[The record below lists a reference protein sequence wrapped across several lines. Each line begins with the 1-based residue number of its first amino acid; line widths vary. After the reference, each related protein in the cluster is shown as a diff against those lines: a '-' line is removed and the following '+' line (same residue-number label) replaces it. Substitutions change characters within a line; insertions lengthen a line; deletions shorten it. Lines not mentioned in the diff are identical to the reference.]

1 MIQFGYIW
9 KESGRKV
16 KEFFRFQILRKMVNI
31 EPVLYIGIYQSLFAG
46 LLISTKKPYTFANRV
61 MAAWL
66 FIFCV
71 EMIFA
76 LLNSKVIEMY
86 SFPFITFTYGPLLFL
101 YISFMTNPGKR
112 FKPIELIHF
121 VPFFVFFTVS
131 VIFRSEPLVS
141 DLGGFFRPD
150 KFISLRIVYS
160 VSFFLSITAYS
171 ILSFIKIKKHQS
183 NLKNLTSFTSQRITL
198 NWLNILTISFYVAYF
213 IMFILGGLDILG
225 NYIPFDPY
233 FVIFGFIT
241 LFCIMYS
248 FYGIKQPVIF
258 GEVLLS
264 EKDGEKKETEKYIR
278 SGLKETQAEKYLAR
292 LLAYMEAKKPYLDGN
307 LTIHDLSQKTGI
319 SRHHITQVL
328 NETYRKN
335 FFVFVNEYRITEVIK
350 RFNDPQYINY
360 TILAIALDSG
370 FNSKTTFNSFFKS
383 QTGQTPSN
391 YREKIAGI

>member
-1 MIQFGYIW
+1 
-9 KESGRKV
+9 
-16 KEFFRFQILRKMVNI
+16 MVNI
-31 EPVLYIGIYQSLFAG
+31 EPVLYIGISQSFFAG

-66 FIFCV
+66 FIFCS

-86 SFPFITFTYGPLLFL
+86 SFPFITFTYGPLLYL
-101 YISFMTNPGKR
+101 YVSYMTTTDKK
-112 FKPIELIHF
+112 FKPVELIHF
-121 VPFFVFFTVS
+121 IPFFVFFTVS

-141 DLGGFFRPD
+141 DLGGFFRRD
-150 KFISLRIVYS
+150 KLMSLRIVYS
-160 VSFFLSITAYS
+160 LSFFLSITAYS

-183 NLKNLTSFTSQRITL
+183 NLKNLTSFTSRRITL
-198 NWLNILTISFYVAYF
+198 NWLKILTISFYVAYF
-213 IMFILGGLDILG
+213 IMFILGGLDMLG

-241 LFCIMYS
+241 LFCIVYS

-258 GEVLLS
+258 GEVLHS
-264 EKDGEKKETEKYIR
+264 GKDGEMKEPEKYTR
-278 SGLKETQAEKYLAR
+278 SGLKEAQAEKYLTR
-292 LLAYMEAKKPYLDGN
+292 LLAFMETKKPYLDGS

-328 NETYRKN
+328 NETYGKN
-335 FFVFVNEYRITEVIK
+335 FFVFVNEYRTREVLE
-350 RFNDPQYINY
+350 RFNDPRFNNY

-391 YREKIAGI
+391 YREKLAGFSK